1 MHTDIFLQAD
11 SQGMNKPY
19 QQSSDNLPAAAAAVV
34 VAYCGHYACVVVA
47 VVVVVAVKCYNR
59 LACPN
64 LIKQKYF
71 QNSGNKGEKMKCAL
85 YLNINSIR

>member
-34 VAYCGHYACVVVA
+34 VVVAYCGHYACVVVVA
-47 VVVVVAVKCYNR
+47 VVVVKCYNR

-85 YLNINSIR
+85 YLSINSIR